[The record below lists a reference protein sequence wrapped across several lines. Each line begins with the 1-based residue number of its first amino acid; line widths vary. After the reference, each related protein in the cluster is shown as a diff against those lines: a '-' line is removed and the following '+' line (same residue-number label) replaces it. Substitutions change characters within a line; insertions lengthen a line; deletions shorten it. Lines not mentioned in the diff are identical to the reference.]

1 MKRLINWI
9 IANFEKIYIISLF
22 LISYLIAVFLFP
34 GERKFRYEFQKGQPW
49 LHEDLIAPFDFA
61 IFKMDK
67 EIAVEKEEVLES
79 FTPYFTKSEEIKSKE
94 INSFKKDFE
103 IRWTEWKAEY
113 DSLRRY
119 KQTKNNIIYNSDS
132 VKYYFNKTL
141 GLIETIYN
149 RGVLEYDKEI
159 GYKNKSP
166 ESIWIL
172 THRIGKQ
179 TDFSTVFTME
189 SAYNYL
195 IQNLDGA
202 NSKNTVNNNLQF
214 IKDIELNKYLEPNL
228 FFDIETSKKVKDDLL
243 ESISTTRGMLREGE
257 LIIHKGDMVDM
268 DKFRILESLKKE
280 YLSSLDISANHSL
293 LFIGR
298 FIIVLFAFLILY
310 LFLSRFREY
319 VLNSRRKTLFILM
332 LVVSTITVTSIIHH
346 FNILSIYLI
355 PFIIVPILVNTF
367 YESRLALFVH
377 MITLFM
383 TGFYAPNSFEF
394 VFIQFF
400 AGVVAIIGLK
410 KIQKRGQFFS
420 SALLTVLSYFILY
433 FGIAINREGN
443 IHSIEWIN
451 FAWFAGNGV
460 LILLSFPLVYVFEKT
475 FKFISDITLMELSD
489 TNQEL
494 LRELAEKAPGTF
506 QHSIQVANLS
516 EEVIRIIGGNALL
529 VRTGALYH
537 DIGKMANPHYFTEN
551 QLMGK
556 NPHDQKSYKDSASI
570 IINHVSLGHEM
581 AKKAKLPK
589 PIIDFILT
597 HHGTT
602 KTQYFYR
609 LYKKEHPDDKKSVI
623 NFTYPGPKP
632 FTKETAVLMMAD
644 SIEAASRS
652 LKVYGHDLLDELV
665 ESIIDFQIE
674 EKQFDNAP
682 ITFAEISQAK
692 MIFKKKLHNI
702 YHSRIEY
709 PKE

>member
-1 MKRLINWI
+1 MKRLLNWMF
-9 IANFEKIYIISLF
+9 ANFEKIYIIGLF
-22 LISYLIAVFLFP
+22 LISYLIVVALFP

-67 EIAVEKEEVLES
+67 EIADEKEEVLES
-79 FTPYFTKSEEIKSKE
+79 FTPYFTKSDDIKNKE
-94 INSFKKDFE
+94 INNFKKDFD
-103 IRWTEWKAEY
+103 IKWGEWKVQY
-113 DSLRRY
+113 DSL
-119 KQTKNNIIYNSDS
+119 KKFKLIKNNIIYQPDS
-132 VKYYFNKTL
+132 VKFHFNKTI
-141 GLIETIYN
+141 GLLENIYD
-149 RGVLEYDKEI
+149 RGILEYDKEI
-159 GYKNKSP
+159 GYKNKAP

-172 THRIGKQ
+172 THRVAKQ
-179 TDFSTVFTME
+179 IDFSTVFTPE

-195 IQNLDGA
+195 IQAMDGSI
-202 NSKNTVNNNLQF
+202 NKNTLSQNLQF
-214 IKDIELNKYLEPNL
+214 IKDIKLNKYIEPNI
-228 FFDIETSKKVKDDLL
+228 FYDVETSTKIKEDLL
-243 ESISTTRGMLREGE
+243 DNISTTRGMVREGE
-257 LIIHKGDMVDM
+257 RIVQKGEMVDM
-268 DKFRILESLKKE
+268 DKYRVLESLKKE

-310 LFLSRFREY
+310 LFMSRFREY

-377 MITLFM
+377 MITLFL

-400 AGVVAIIGLK
+400 AGVIAIIGLK

-420 SALLTVLSYFILY
+420 SAILTVFSYFLLY

-516 EEVIRIIGGNALL
+516 EEVIRIIGGNTLL
-529 VRTGALYH
+529 IRTGALYH
-537 DIGKMANPHYFTEN
+537 DIGKMSNPQYFTEN
-551 QLMGK
+551 QVFGK
-556 NPHDQKSYKDSASI
+556 NPHDLISYKESASTI
-570 IINHVSLGHEM
+570 ISHISLGHEM

-609 LYKKEHPDDKKSVI
+609 LYKKENPDDKQAVI
-623 NFTYPGPKP
+623 KFTYPGPKP

-652 LKVYGHDLLDELV
+652 LKDYNHDLLDELV
-665 ESIIDFQIE
+665 ENIIDFQIE
-674 EKQFDNAP
+674 EKQFDHAP
-682 ITFAEISQAK
+682 ITFHEISQAK
-692 MIFKKKLHNI
+692 MIFKKKLYNI